1 MRKSKWIICVSLLA
15 ILLPVVACNQE
26 APDVEWELTIDGD
39 VDQPVTYTF
48 RDLVNLRRARLT
60 DVPTRDPANPDEF
73 TAWEGVTLFLLFK
86 QPAGV
91 EYSVSWWALFALSDG
106 SSRRFNMSELRG
118 ALIAFKD
125 GDGNWLYESGP
136 APIRLIAPNRP
147 SDEWLYGPVRITVQA
162 PQS

>member
-1 MRKSKWIICVSLLA
+1 MTKSKWITCVVLVA
-15 ILLPVVACNQE
+15 ILLPLIACSQD

-39 VDQPVTYTF
+39 VSQSVTYTF
-48 RDLVNLRRARLT
+48 RDLVSLRRARLT
-60 DVPTRDPANPDEF
+60 DVPTRNSETPEEF

-91 EYSVSWWALFALSDG
+91 QYNISWWALFTLADG
-106 SSRRFNMSELRG
+106 STRRFNMSELRG

-125 GDGNWLYESGP
+125 GDGNWLYENSP

-147 SDEWLYGPVRITVQA
+147 TDEWVYGPVRITVEA